1 MENSGSKANPVYL
14 NSSHPL
20 YILYTSGTTG
30 KPKGIIR
37 DHGGTAVLLHHAMRR
52 IYNIKA
58 G

>member
-1 MENSGSKANPVYL
+1 
-14 NSSHPL
+14 L